1 MVAGREDSTKRARR
15 LTNMLEIIVP
25 VVAVGAFW
33 YFGLWPFDR
42 SYAYL
47 PKYTDLGNKKS
58 DGPPS
63 SK

>member
-1 MVAGREDSTKRARR
+1 
-15 LTNMLEIIVP
+15 MLEIIVP